1 MGLTK
6 TLDELLAESK
16 ERGASDIFILPGSPV
31 RFKANGQLVPMSEDR
46 ITLPEIDIL
55 IDRAYELARRNKKNL
70 ERDGDDDFSFAIPR
84 VSRFRVNIYRQRG
97 TLAAVFRVV
106 AFGLPTPDEMH
117 IPDLVMNLAELH
129 SGMVL
134 VTGPAGSG
142 KSTPLACIL
151 DRINHSRTGHIITI
165 EDPIEYLHSHDKC
178 LVSQRE
184 VPEDA
189 ATFGRAIRAALREA
203 PDVVML
209 GEMRDIETISTAITA
224 AETGHLL
231 FSTLHTLG
239 AAKTIDRVID
249 AFSAEQQNQIRTQ
262 LSMVLR
268 AVVSQRLVI
277 GTDGTLYPIFEVMT
291 VNPAIQNLIREGKT
305 HQIDNAI
312 VGGGADMLSMDNELA
327 RLAREDK
334 IPKETARAYALHP
347 ETMERQMRFGGE
359 DRPGSMQQGSDNQRP
374 SRFGFGSSERNSRFG
389 R

>member
-1 MGLTK
+1 MK
-6 TLDELLAESK
+6 TLDELLRDAMQK
-16 ERGASDIFILPGSPV
+16 EGSDVFIIPFSPV
-31 RFKANGQLVPMSEDR
+31 STKANGQMIAITEDKV
-46 ITLPEIDIL
+46 TLPEVQVL
-55 IDRAYELARRNKKNL
+55 IDRAYELANRDKRNL
-70 ERDGDDDFSFAIPR
+70 EREGDDDFSFAIR
-84 VSRFRVNIYRQRG
+84 DVSRFRCNIYRQRG

-106 AFGLPTPDEMH
+106 AFGLPDPQKRH
-117 IPDLVMNLAELH
+117 IPDLVMKLAALR

-134 VTGPAGSG
+134 VTGPAGTG
-142 KSTPLACIL
+142 KSTTLACLL
-151 DRINHSRTGHIITI
+151 DRINQTRSGHIITI
-165 EDPIEYLHSHDKC
+165 EDPIEYLHPHKLC

-189 ATFGRAIRAALREA
+189 SSFARAVRAALREA

-209 GEMRDIETISTAITA
+209 GEMRDVETISTAITA

-249 AFSAEQQNQIRTQ
+249 AFPAEQQNQVRTQ

-268 AVVSQRLVI
+268 AVVSQRLLL
-277 GTDGTLYPIFEVMT
+277 GTDGTLYPVFEVMT

-312 VGGGADMLSMDNELA
+312 SGAGSEMLSMDSELA
-327 RLAREDK
+327 RLAREGK
-334 IPKETARAYALHP
+334 ITKEMARAYALHP
-347 ETMERQMRFGGE
+347 ETMERQMRFGT
-359 DRPGSMQQGSDNQRP
+359 M
-374 SRFGFGSSERNSRFG
+374 G